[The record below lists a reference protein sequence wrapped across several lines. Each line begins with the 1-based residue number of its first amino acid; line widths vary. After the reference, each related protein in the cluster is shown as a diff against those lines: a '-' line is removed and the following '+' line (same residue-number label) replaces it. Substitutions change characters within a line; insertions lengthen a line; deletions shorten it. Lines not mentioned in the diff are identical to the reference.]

1 MKKFQLRVFQAFI
14 MVMLGLGSFALT
26 SCNDDDD
33 DAPAI
38 VAVDG
43 INYIL
48 GDDNTCTVTVGN
60 YIGAVN
66 IPGAIES
73 GDRRYQVTKIGAK
86 AFMSCTELTSVDIPN
101 TVTRIDIHA
110 FDGCANLTSV
120 TLPANLVF
128 IGNYAFNGC
137 GLTEVTIPDAV
148 TTIGAYSFQNNPMK
162 ELSIGSNVALI
173 NWCAFQGSKIEK
185 VKVYPSVPPTLDY
198 YPETDMWPF
207 DWYTLQNGTLSVVLP
222 AHISST
228 DIYASY
234 DGWSY
239 FAENDHEEYVHD

>member
-1 MKKFQLRVFQAFI
+1 

-33 DAPAI
+33 DAPAF

-60 YIGAVN
+60 YIGNVV

-73 GDRRYQVTKIGAK
+73 GDRRYQVTKIGAR

-101 TVTRIDIHA
+101 TVLRIDIHA

-120 TLPANLVF
+120 VLPSNLVF

-137 GLTEVTIPDAV
+137 SLTEVTIPDLV
-148 TTIGAYSFQNNPMK
+148 ESLGAYSFQGNPLAK
-162 ELSIGSNVALI
+162 VNLGKSLSLI
-173 NWCAFQGSKIEK
+173 SWCAFRNCNIDEITSNSTNPAKL
-185 VKVYPSVPPTLDY
+185 SY
-198 YPETDMWPF
+198 YPETAEWSF
-207 DWYTLQNGTLSVVLP
+207 SNYTLENGVVSIKVKLLDTEKF
-222 AHISST
+222 AWQTADCWST
-228 DIYASY
+228 FFDN
-234 DGWSY
+234 GRML
-239 FAENDHEEYVHD
+239 FTN

>member
-1 MKKFQLRVFQAFI
+1 

-137 GLTEVTIPDAV
+137 GLTEVTIPDNVEAL
-148 TTIGAYSFQNNPMK
+148 GAYSFQYCPLK
-162 ELSIGSNVALI
+162 FVSFGKSLVLI
-173 NWCAFQGSKIEK
+173 NWCAFKDCPIDNIVIGGTAPIQ
-185 VKVYPSVPPTLDY
+185 LDY
-198 YPETDMWPF
+198 YPDTASWPF
-207 DWYTLQNGTLSVVLP
+207 SNYTLENATVKFTQMLTDSEVNAFLRIDGWYEFYKQGHMVLP
-222 AHISST
+222 SI
-228 DIYASY
+228 
-234 DGWSY
+234 
-239 FAENDHEEYVHD
+239 